1 MKMNMHERGN
11 KMKQIRLNEMTYEE
25 KLQYAEPQIKKGTRI
40 SYTLIWGIP
49 LGLLFALFI
58 FLCILCIIDEEILF
72 ISIDLLG
79 LLCIS
84 LVLLSA
90 LSGNKIL
97 KNSKKLYDEI
107 IDHRVWSGCIDN
119 FQLHL
124 EYEFV
129 DKNGQSITKTFT
141 DKIYEKY
148 ENQEKVYV
156 IYIPENDVWYMET
169 KEIFH

>member
-1 MKMNMHERGN
+1 
-11 KMKQIRLNEMTYEE
+11 MKQIRLNEMSYEE

-40 SYTLIWGIP
+40 SYTLIWVIP
-49 LGLLFALFI
+49 FGLLFALFI
-58 FLCILCIIDEEILF
+58 FLCIIDEEMLF
-72 ISIDLLG
+72 ISIDYLG
-79 LLCIS
+79 LLFIF

-97 KNSKKLYDEI
+97 KNSKKLYGEI

-141 DKIYEKY
+141 DKVYEKY